1 MKSERQRRA
10 ELDKLGGNVE
20 QARRSGE
27 TLTAR
32 VKFENAAE
40 AAEAAG
46 RLRSKGWGASLDGCI
61 VRALAVVA

>member
-1 MKSERQRRA
+1 MKDERQRRA
-10 ELDKLGGNVE
+10 ELDRLGGNVG
-20 QARRSGE
+20 QARRSGA

-32 VKFENAAE
+32 VVFENAAK

-46 RLRSKGWGASLDGCI
+46 KLRSKGWGASLDGRI